1 MISLQNQIEIDRPV
15 TDVFQFVAHV
25 ENAPK
30 WQPAVI
36 ETSRITEGP
45 MRVGTQYREVAKM
58 MGRRVTTVCEI
69 TELVPDRRIA
79 WKATS
84 SGPFS
89 YQTTYTF
96 TPAGSRTR
104 LDIVGTFSLRG
115 LWRLIEP
122 VV

>member
-115 LWRLIEP
+115 L
-122 VV
+122 